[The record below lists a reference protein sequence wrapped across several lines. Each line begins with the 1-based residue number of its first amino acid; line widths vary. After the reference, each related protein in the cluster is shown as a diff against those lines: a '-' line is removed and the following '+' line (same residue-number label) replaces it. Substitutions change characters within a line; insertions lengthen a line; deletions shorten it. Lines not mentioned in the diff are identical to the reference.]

1 VGQVTSDLQ
10 RRAARRRQAAMGI
23 LQDLGLIARWA
34 AHGTV
39 HLVGSVA
46 LGLVVEPDIDLEIY
60 SAAPDIGKGFT
71 VLAPLAAFPGMR
83 RARFTNTLGT
93 ADPGLY
99 FQLQY
104 EQGDQTW
111 KIDMWYLAEDYP
123 GPRGCELTGP
133 LLSVLTP
140 VTRDRILAIKE
151 AARERGEQV
160 QGIRVYQAVLD
171 GGITDYAGF
180 QAWTASTPGGL
191 SHWSPKLPDG
201 IGQHPGSRLPND
213 RPQTAT

>member
-1 VGQVTSDLQ
+1 MD
-10 RRAARRRQAAMGI
+10 I
-23 LQDLGLIARWA
+23 LQDLSLVTRWA

-60 SAAPDIGKGFT
+60 SPAPDIGKGFT
-71 VLAPLAAFPGMR
+71 VLAPLAALPDVR

-104 EQGDQTW
+104 ERGDQTW

-123 GPRGCELTGP
+123 GPRSCKLTGP
-133 LLSVLTP
+133 LLCALTP
-140 VTRDRILAIKE
+140 ETRDRILAIKE
-151 AARERGEQV
+151 AARERDEQV

-180 QAWTASTPGGL
+180 QAWAASTPGGL
-191 SHWSPKLPDG
+191 SHWSPPADRA
-201 IGQHPGSRLPND
+201 IG
-213 RPQTAT
+213 